1 MNIDIRRSFTKD
13 ADKLPANIQ
22 RQLALVIT
30 NLQQVKQLNQ
40 IKNCKK
46 IKGSKTAFRIGL
58 SQYRIGLFFENET
71 IELVRVL
78 GRKDIYK
85 YFP

>member
-1 MNIDIRRSFTKD
+1 MNIDIRRTFTKD

-22 RQLALVIT
+22 QQLALIIT
-30 NLQQVKQLNQ
+30 NLQKCKQLTS
-40 IKNCKK
+40 IKDCKK
-46 IKGSKTAFRIGL
+46 IKGSKTAYRIRLG
-58 SQYRIGLFFENET
+58 QYRIGFFFENGI
-71 IELVRVL
+71 IELVRIL

>member
-1 MNIDIRRSFTKD
+1 MNIDIRSSFTKD

-22 RQLALVIT
+22 RQLALIIT
-30 NLQQVKQLNQ
+30 NLQQAKQLTH
-40 IKNCKK
+40 IKDCKK
-46 IKGSKTAFRIGL
+46 IKGSKTAYRIRL
-58 SQYRIGLFFENET
+58 SQYRIGFFFENET

>member
-1 MNIDIRRSFTKD
+1 MKVEIRRIFTKD
-13 ADKLPANIQ
+13 AEKLPATIQ
-22 RQLALVIT
+22 QQLVLIISNLEQTKQLAR
-30 NLQQVKQLNQ
+30 

-46 IKGSKTAFRIGL
+46 IKGSKTAYRIRL
-58 SQYRIGLFFENET
+58 NQYRIGFFFENET

>member
-13 ADKLPANIQ
+13 ADKLPASIQ
-22 RQLALVIT
+22 RQLALIIT
-30 NLQQVKQLNQ
+30 NLQQAKQLTQ
-40 IKNCKK
+40 IKNFKK
-46 IKGSKTAFRIGL
+46 IKSSKTAYRIRL
-58 SQYRIGLFFENET
+58 NQYRIGLFFENET
-71 IELVRVL
+71 IELIRIL

>member
-1 MNIDIRRSFTKD
+1 MNIDIRKSFTKD

-22 RQLALVIT
+22 RQLALIIT
-30 NLQQVKQLNQ
+30 NLQQAKQLTH
-40 IKNCKK
+40 IKDCKK
-46 IKGSKTAFRIGL
+46 IKGSKTAYRIRL
-58 SQYRIGLFFENET
+58 SQYRIGFFFEDKT

>member
-1 MNIDIRRSFTKD
+1 MNFEIRKTFTKD

-22 RQLALVIT
+22 RQLAVIII
-30 NLQQVKQLNQ
+30 NLQQAKQLTQ
-40 IKNCKK
+40 IKDCKK
-46 IKGSKTAFRIGL
+46 IKGSKTAYRIRL
-58 SQYRIGLFFENET
+58 SQYRIGFFFENDT

>member
-1 MNIDIRRSFTKD
+1 MNIDIRKSFTKD
-13 ADKLPANIQ
+13 ADKLPANIKQ
-22 RQLALVIT
+22 QLVLLIT
-30 NLQQVKQLNQ
+30 TLQQTKQLTQ

-46 IKGSKTAFRIGL
+46 IKGSKTAYRIKL
-58 SQYRIGLFFENET
+58 SQYRIGFFFENET
-71 IELVRVL
+71 IELIRVL